1 MVILQVSTTVAISVS
16 YVLFIVAI
24 ANRMEKQVINVQLTI
39 NKVTNKFLVVSC
51 VSLAAHIYFCYLRY
65 SPLL

>member
-1 MVILQVSTTVAISVS
+1 MVIIQVSTTVAISVC

-24 ANRMEKQVINVQLTI
+24 ANRMEKQIINLQLTI

-51 VSLAAHIYFCYLRY
+51 VSVTAHIYFC
-65 SPLL
+65 